1 MKSTG
6 MVRKVDELG
15 RVVVPISIRNNLGIA
30 ERDPLEIFVEG
41 ERIILQKYQPMCVF
55 CGEGE
60 DVTYYKDKRICAKCL
75 DEIKKTL

>member
-15 RVVVPISIRNNLGIA
+15 RVVLPISIRHNLGIA

-41 ERIILQKYQPMCVF
+41 DRIILQKYQPMCVF
-55 CGEGE
+55 CHEGE
-60 DVTYYKDKRICAKCL
+60 NIVYFKDKRVCTKCL
-75 DEIKKTL
+75 EEIKRGV